1 METTR
6 LMRVIQED
14 AVLFYAWGVEII
26 GRTAQGHHQRV
37 IGQLALR
44 NQQLAFIINPCD
56 GSVREVL
63 KAPVT
68 GMLFFMQDG
77 PFITEHSP
85 VFQVL
90 AGA

>member
-1 METTR
+1 MTSVSATSAGLLR
-6 LMRVIQED
+6 RVKFAGAHVRRGE
-14 AVLFYAWGVEII
+14 
-26 GRTAQGHHQRV
+26 
-37 IGQLALR
+37 
-44 NQQLAFIINPCD
+44 QLAFVINPCD

-63 KAPVT
+63 KTPVT

-77 PFITEHSP
+77 PFVTEHSP

>member
-1 METTR
+1 MRRKRHEKRTKYRAGR
-6 LMRVIQED
+6 LRGACGGE
-14 AVLFYAWGVEII
+14 
-26 GRTAQGHHQRV
+26 
-37 IGQLALR
+37 
-44 NQQLAFIINPCD
+44 QLAFIINPCD